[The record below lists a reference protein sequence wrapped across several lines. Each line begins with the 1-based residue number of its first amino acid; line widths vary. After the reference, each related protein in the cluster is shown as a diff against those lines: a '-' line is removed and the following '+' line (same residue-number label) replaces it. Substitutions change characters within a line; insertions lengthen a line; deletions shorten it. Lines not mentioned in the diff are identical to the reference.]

1 MNFPRSTYHALFA
14 CMNKAFHRIS
24 FQHRDIVIMKTSL
37 LYAQS
42 ESLGAHEISYVS
54 NKRVAKPRGWQSTG
68 VENHKGWLSTEWVC
82 TLING
87 VVVAI
92 VTTSPLYTKRLT
104 LLSSHC

>member
-14 CMNKAFHRIS
+14 YMNKAFHKNFFSTPR
-24 FQHRDIVIMKTSL
+24 HCHNEDIVIVCTIRIPYS
-37 LYAQS
+37 AR
-42 ESLGAHEISYVS
+42 ISYVS
-54 NKRVAKPRGWQSTG
+54 NKRVAKPRGWQSIG
-68 VENHKGWLSTEWVC
+68 VENHKGWLNTEWVC

-92 VTTSPLYTKRLT
+92 VTTSALYTKRLT